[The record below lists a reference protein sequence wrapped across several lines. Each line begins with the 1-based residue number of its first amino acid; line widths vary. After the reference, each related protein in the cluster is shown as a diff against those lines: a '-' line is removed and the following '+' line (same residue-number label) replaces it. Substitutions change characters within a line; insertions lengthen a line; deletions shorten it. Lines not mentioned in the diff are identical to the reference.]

1 MKTVACFSVLALVLS
16 AGVSMAQAATP
27 AAPSGKSVV
36 KTTCKDYLAMDDTF
50 KPKFIYYA
58 VGHGKKGNAEAI
70 LDVAGTDKI
79 QPELD
84 EYCKVNL
91 SKSAYAHVMQDSM
104 ASAKTNK

>member
-1 MKTVACFSVLALVLS
+1 MKTVAYLSIFAVVLS
-16 AGVSMAQAATP
+16 AGVSIAQAAAP

-36 KTTCKDYLAMDDTF
+36 KMTCQDYLALDDTF

-58 VGHGKKGNAEAI
+58 VGHGKKGNPEAI

-84 EYCKVNL
+84 QYCKANL
-91 SKSAYAHVMQDSM
+91 TKSAYAHVMQDSM
-104 ASAKTNK
+104 ASEKTNK